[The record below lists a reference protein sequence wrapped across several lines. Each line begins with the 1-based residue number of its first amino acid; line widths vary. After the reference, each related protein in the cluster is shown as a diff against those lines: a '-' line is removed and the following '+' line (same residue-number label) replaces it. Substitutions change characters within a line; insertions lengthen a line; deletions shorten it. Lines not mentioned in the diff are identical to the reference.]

1 MEKLKLTFITSQ
13 QIRSNIYCIL
23 HAIRNTPGTAFH
35 TIKQKKLRLMISEEN
50 TLIKRLEELRK
61 FLLKKKYPPTL
72 IDDSIT
78 KIKCLNRPAFLK
90 AHENNDKDNSQI
102 PYVTTF
108 NPHNPEIYPE
118 IFKNKSL
125 LSRDNRLKTI
135 FKNKSFLKSKRQPP
149 SLKKL
154 LTKA

>member
-1 MEKLKLTFITSQ
+1 MPSETHHEQHPIQLSKK
-13 QIRSNIYCIL
+13 
-23 HAIRNTPGTAFH
+23 
-35 TIKQKKLRLMISEEN
+35 IKVDNFREN
-50 TLIKRLEELRK
+50 TLIKRLEELRNY
-61 FLLKKKYPPTL
+61 FLKQKYPPTL

-78 KIKCLNRPAFLK
+78 KIKCLNRSAILK

-125 LSRDNRLKTI
+125 LSRDNRLKSI

-154 LTKA
+154 LTKAKFTNKQEHTPKVT